1 MSTATDIRRKIESFE
16 TMPVICQQLI
26 KNMNNP
32 DVDFGTLAE
41 KIKYDPGMTM
51 NILKLANS
59 AYFGISKRVESLQ
72 TAIVMLGMKKL
83 FQVVV
88 AQKTTKHMLARMD
101 GYDLLPEELLKHAV
115 WTAVAAEEFSRVL
128 RITTPELLF
137 TAGLLHDIGKAVLDP
152 FVAENRDA
160 LMDNASRHDMTFDML
175 ERNILG
181 MNHAE
186 AGSELLKRWHFPQEL
201 EAVIRLH
208 HEPES
213 AGEHR
218 MIVTIV
224 HLADMLAYS
233 QGVGTGID
241 GLKYRVSEEAT
252 QALGLRGKIVERV
265 ASQTLET
272 MMELEKTLAQM
283 M

>member
-1 MSTATDIRRKIESFE
+1 MSTVTDIRRKIESFE

-32 DVDFGTLAE
+32 DVDFGSLAE
-41 KIKYDPGMTM
+41 KIKYDPGMTL

-59 AYFGISKRVESLQ
+59 AYFGVSKRIESLQ

-88 AQKTTKHMLARMD
+88 AQKTTKHMMARMT
-101 GYDLLPEELLKHAV
+101 GYDLAPEELLKHAV
-115 WTAVAAEEFSRVL
+115 WTAVAAEEFARVL
-128 RITTPELLF
+128 RIPTPDLLF

-152 FVAENRDA
+152 FVVEHRIA
-160 LMDNASRHDMTFDML
+160 LMESAGRHEMTFDKVEL
-175 ERNILG
+175 AILG
-181 MNHAE
+181 MSHAE

-201 EAVIRLH
+201 ETVIRLH

-218 MIVTIV
+218 TIVTIV

-233 QGVGTGID
+233 QGIGTGID

-252 QALGLRGKIVERV
+252 QALGLKGKIVERV
-265 ASQTLET
+265 ASQTLEK
-272 MMELEKTLAQM
+272 MIELERTLAEM